1 MHASSRLT
9 QKFQTTIPAKIR
21 KVLGISGGDLLG
33 FEVRDG
39 EVVVRK
45 AEPMDVIF
53 AKSVEGTLSEW
64 ASAED
69 EEAYGDL

>member
-21 KVLGISGGDLLG
+21 RILGVQGGDLLG
-33 FEVRDG
+33 FEVKDG
-39 EVVVRK
+39 EVIVRK
-45 AEPMDVIF
+45 AEPLDVMF
-53 AKSVEGTLSEW
+53 AKSLEGTLSEW
-64 ASAED
+64 ASKED